1 MKKGLAVLLLLFFF
15 VNAYSQEQNEVLL
28 NKVLTQLKLTKKD
41 IHEPLYRS
49 KVLPNKTSNSI
60 LVIPKYNV
68 KETDEQGHDF
78 FVFDAYIVVA
88 DNATGKILSK
98 YVEKEAWTSDAMV
111 LSEITIDTGLYQL
124 NEKDRAFGIR
134 VSYSGSSK
142 PNPYYYSD
150 LSLFIVQNNL
160 MKRIF
165 KNYQIDRAS
174 GEWDTRCAGEFDET
188 IGSIDM
194 DKNTSNGFKNL
205 IIKSKIEHKKSFLV
219 DDNCEEKV
227 TTKNSIEYL
236 KFNGKEYK

>member
-1 MKKGLAVLLLLFFF
+1 
-15 VNAYSQEQNEVLL
+15 
-28 NKVLTQLKLTKKD
+28 
-41 IHEPLYRS
+41 
-49 KVLPNKTSNSI
+49 
-60 LVIPKYNV
+60 
-68 KETDEQGHDF
+68 
-78 FVFDAYIVVA
+78 
-88 DNATGKILSK
+88 
-98 YVEKEAWTSDAMV
+98 MV

-160 MKRIF
+160 MKRIL

-174 GEWDTRCAGEFDET
+174 GEWDTRCAGEFEDI
-188 IGSIDM
+188 IGNIDL
-194 DKNTSNGFKNL
+194 DKNRTNGFKNL
-205 IIKSKIEHKKSFLV
+205 IIKSKIKHTKSFLV

-227 TTKNSIEYL
+227 TTKNSIKYL